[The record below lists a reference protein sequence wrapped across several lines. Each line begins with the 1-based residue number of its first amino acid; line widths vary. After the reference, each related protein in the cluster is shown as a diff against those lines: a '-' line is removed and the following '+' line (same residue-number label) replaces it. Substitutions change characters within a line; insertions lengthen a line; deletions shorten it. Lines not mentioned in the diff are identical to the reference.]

1 MSASSEKQTYRAN
14 CHCGAVRFTV
24 ALSPSLEESEA
35 PYSCNCSI
43 CTKNGYL
50 LVYPLK
56 EDVVFQCGTDNM
68 SAYFFGAKT
77 KPHRFCKTCG
87 TSILID
93 FSESSIE
100 HERSMIAV
108 NVSPLPALIRLTC
121 PTDLRAAQNL
131 RRHRG

>member
-1 MSASSEKQTYRAN
+1 MSVSSKNQTYRAN

-24 ALSPSLEESEA
+24 ALSPPLKEGYT
-35 PYSCNCSI
+35 PCNCNCSI

-56 EDVVFQCGTDNM
+56 EDVVFESGVDNM
-68 SAYFFGAKT
+68 SAYFFGGKN

-93 FSESSIE
+93 FSESKFES
-100 HERSMIAV
+100 ERFRIAI
-108 NVSPLPALIRLTC
+108 NVSLY
-121 PTDLRAAQNL
+121 
-131 RRHRG
+131 